1 MQSNISKSEE
11 YLAFRS
17 TVALKSVIVDHD
29 DTKVWRL
36 YDVGPRSVSC
46 PIVFLPPLSGTADV
60 FFRQLLSLSSRG
72 YRVLSVSYPVYW
84 SVQEFCEGFRRLLD
98 ELRLDKVHLFGS
110 FLGAFLAQKF
120 AEATRQS
127 PRVAS
132 LLLCQAFVDTRIY
145 KKTAV
150 SPFYWLVPGLVLK
163 NMILQGFPSHDCVRP
178 DIANSFDFMV
188 DQLSQLSQAELASRL
203 TLSSTG
209 CRVAVDKLRHLPVT
223 LLQALDATALTEQA
237 RAEAERCYPHAR
249 VAHLKTGGNFPFLTR
264 PDETDMFIQVHVRPM
279 LGHSV
284 SPREERGDEPEPVPD
299 SPVTG
304 DQRPT
309 GASVTG
315 DQRPT
320 GAPV

>member
-1 MQSNISKSEE
+1 MP
-11 YLAFRS
+11 
-17 TVALKSVIVDHD
+17 
-29 DTKVWRL
+29 VWRL

-120 AEATRQS
+120 VEATRQS

-188 DQLSQLSQAELASRL
+188 DQ
-203 TLSSTG
+203 
-209 CRVAVDKLRHLPVT
+209 
-223 LLQALDATALTEQA
+223 ALDATALTEQA

-264 PDETDMFIQVHVRPM
+264 PDETDMFIQAMTDTDCGSTIPSQVHVRPM

>member
-17 TVALKSVIVDHD
+17 SVPLKSVVVDYD
-29 DTKVWRL
+29 DSKVWRL
-36 YDVGPRSVSC
+36 YDVGPRSDAC

-60 FFRQLLSLSSRG
+60 YFRQLLSLSSRG
-72 YRVLSVSYPVYW
+72 FRVLSVSYPVYW
-84 SVQEFCEGFRRLLD
+84 TVHEFCEGFRRLLD
-98 ELRLDKVHLFGS
+98 ELGLDRVHLFGS

-120 AEATRQS
+120 AEATRRC

-163 NMILQGFPSHDCVRP
+163 NMVLQGFPSHECLRP
-178 DIANSFDFMV
+178 DIADSFDFMV

-203 TLSSTG
+203 TLSSAG
-209 CRVAVDKLRHLPVT
+209 CRVQAERLRHLPVT

-237 RAEAERCYPHAR
+237 RAEAEQCYPHAR
-249 VAHLKTGGNFPFLTR
+249 LAHLKTGGNFPFLTR
-264 PDETDMFIQVHVRPM
+264 PDETGVFIQVHMRPL
-279 LGHSV
+279 LGPGP
-284 SPREERGDEPEPVPD
+284 PREQQEETAEDGR
-299 SPVTG
+299 
-304 DQRPT
+304 QPT
-309 GASVTG
+309 
-315 DQRPT
+315 
-320 GAPV
+320 